1 MERHAGRFDVR
12 YGLGVDLGT
21 TFTAAA
27 VSGESGT
34 RVLSL
39 GRNVVAPS
47 TVFATPEGRLLT
59 GDAAE
64 IAGASDPTRVS
75 RGHKRRL
82 GDPTPIVIGGTAYS
96 PQVLMA
102 AQLRDVVALATAQ
115 EGTPPDTI
123 VLTCPAV
130 WGPYRREHF
139 DQVPHLAGLPGAHI
153 VTEPEA
159 AATHYTVERRL
170 GTGETIAVYDLGGGT
185 FDATI
190 LRATTTGM
198 EILGTPEGIERL
210 GGIDFDEAL
219 LSHVD
224 QRSGQALSALD
235 PTRPDTATVLA
246 AARALV
252 TGAKETLSTEP
263 DVTLTVPLPDGK
275 RSVTTTRVEFNEMIR
290 PSVALTTEA
299 LQRTVH
305 SAGLRPDD
313 IAAVLLAGGSSR
325 IPLVPQ
331 MVSEAFGTPIRVSL
345 HPKFT
350 VALGAAAIARS
361 TTAATP
367 SPAVAPVPPTAAA
380 TGRRRSRWLVP
391 AVAAATAVVVGT
403 AATVWSLSGD
413 DEPTAAPAPTTQ
425 PSATTHSAATSTSR
439 DPGSPTDLRL
449 LDGEAVVAPYVGM
462 VGSPENWAG
471 TRVEPDRAVAHT
483 AVSATASPAG
493 LRTTWNGSGS
503 GQVYLQNTEGGA
515 DLRRFL
521 DGGGAIVLDLVVHS
535 RPADATSLSVHCTF
549 PCASEV
555 PTTSAFRELPVG
567 RESTVT
573 VPVSCFTSTGLD
585 IGRVDT
591 AFLLSTAGAFDA
603 TFTRIRWVAGAVDAP
618 ACDELG

>member
-1 MERHAGRFDVR
+1 MR

-34 RVLSL
+34 RVVPL

-47 TVFATPEGRLLT
+47 TVFATLDGHLLT

-64 IAGASDPTRVS
+64 IAGAADPTRVS

-82 GDPTPIVIGGTAYS
+82 GDPTPIVIGGRAYS
-96 PQVLMA
+96 PQVLLA
-102 AQLRDVVALATAQ
+102 AQLRDVIAVASAQ
-115 EGTPPDTI
+115 EGRPPDAI

-139 DQVPHLAGLPGAHI
+139 DQVQHLAGLPSAHI

-190 LRATTTGM
+190 LRATDTGM

-219 LSHVD
+219 LAHVD
-224 QRSGQALSALD
+224 QRLGNAMSVLD
-235 PTRPDTATVLA
+235 PARPETATALA

-252 TGAKETLSTEP
+252 TGAKESLSTEP
-263 DVTLTVPLPDGK
+263 DVTLAVPLPDGT
-275 RSVTTTRVEFNEMIR
+275 RSVTITRVEFNEMIR
-290 PSVALTTEA
+290 PSVSLTTEA

-305 SAGLRPDD
+305 SAGLRPDA

-331 MVSEAFGTPIRVSL
+331 MVSEAFGTPVRVSL

-350 VALGAAAIARS
+350 VPLGAAAIARS
-361 TTAATP
+361 AIVTT
-367 SPAVAPVPPTAAA
+367 PAPPVAPVPRSAPT
-380 TGRRRSRWLVP
+380 TGRRRPRWLVP
-391 AVAAATAVVVGT
+391 VIAAATAVVVGT
-403 AATVWSLSGD
+403 AATTWALSGD
-413 DEPTAAPAPTTQ
+413 DEPTAAPSTKSA
-425 PSATTHSAATSTSR
+425 SATASASTTASAPTSTSR
-439 DPGSPTDLRL
+439 DPGSPSDLRL
-449 LDGEAVVAPYVGM
+449 LDGGAVVAPYVGV

-471 TRVEPDRAVAHT
+471 TRVEPGGKAAHT
-483 AVSATASPAG
+483 AVSATATAAG
-493 LRTTWNGSGS
+493 LRTTWNGSGP
-503 GQVYLQNTEGGA
+503 GQVYVQNTGGGA

-521 DGGGAIVLDLVVHS
+521 DGGGAIVLDLVVHE
-535 RPADATSLSVHCTF
+535 RPAGATSLSVHCTF

-555 PTTSAFRELPVG
+555 PTTSAFRDLPVG

-573 VPVSCFTSTGLD
+573 IPVSCFTSTGLD

-603 TFTRIRWVAGAVDAP
+603 TFSRIRWVAVAADAP
-618 ACDELG
+618 ACDELA